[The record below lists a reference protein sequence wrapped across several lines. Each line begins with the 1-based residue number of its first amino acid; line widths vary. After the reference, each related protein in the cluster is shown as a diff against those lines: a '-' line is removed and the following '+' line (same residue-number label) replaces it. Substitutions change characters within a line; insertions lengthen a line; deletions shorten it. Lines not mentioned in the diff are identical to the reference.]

1 MVKAARGVPEV
12 PACPGGWQAVP
23 ATPPPDAPPRAWTPR
38 PPGEP
43 RREDEARSDRPGRGT
58 PHAGG
63 VRDAPR
69 RAARGGPAGAGEA
82 PGGVRGGRGRLSRGR
97 RPADWAHPTLIM
109 AQHELRSAVL

>member
-23 ATPPPDAPPRAWTPR
+23 ATPPPDAPSWARTPR

-43 RREDEARSDRPGRGT
+43 RREEDARSGRPGWGA

-69 RAARGGPAGAGEA
+69 RAERGGPAGAGEA

-97 RPADWAHPTLIM
+97 RPADWAYPTPHHG
-109 AQHELRSAVL
+109 AARAP